1 MKKVLMLSL
10 VFGIF
15 ISSCNMPTNEAVDP
29 QIATAAAM
37 TVQAAI
43 DAVTP
48 LASPT
53 QVNTQPT
60 ATETVVT
67 PTFTQPMASVGEV
80 TNCRTGPSTTYERIT
95 QITPGESVKIVGFFP
110 PNYWIVASKEG
121 NCWLSG
127 EFATPVGSFAAVPTV
142 TAPPTPLGGAPDA
155 ATFTKNGWTFYCYS
169 GQADITLS
177 WNDNSNTESGY
188 RILRNGEV
196 AAELPANSTFF
207 AETIP
212 LLSGQ
217 NVGYQIQAYNQVGET
232 DSSTASITC
241 P

>member
-1 MKKVLMLSL
+1 MKKILML
-10 VFGIF
+10 FMAGGIL
-15 ISSCNMPTNEAVDP
+15 ISSCNMPSDGSVEP
-29 QIATAAAM
+29 EIATAAAM

-43 DAVTP
+43 EAATP

-53 QVNTQPT
+53 LPVPT
-60 ATETVVT
+60 ESHAAATIT
-67 PTFTQPMASVGEV
+67 PTFSQPMASVGDV
-80 TNCRTGPSTTYERIT
+80 TNCRKGPGTGYERVT
-95 QITPGESVKIVGFFP
+95 QLVPGEAVQIVGFYP
-110 PNYWIVASKEG
+110 PNYWVVSSKNGE
-121 NCWLSG
+121 CWLSG
-127 EFATPVGSFAAVPTV
+127 EFATPVGSFAVVPTV
-142 TAPPTPLGGAPDA
+142 NAPPTPLGGAPEA
-155 ATFTKNGWTFYCYS
+155 ATFPKNGWTFYCYS

-177 WNDNSNTESGY
+177 WNDNANTETGY

-196 AAELPANSTFF
+196 AAELAANSTYF

-217 NVGYQIQAYNQVGET
+217 NVGYQIQAYNEIGSA

>member
-1 MKKVLMLSL
+1 MKKFLMLFL
-10 VFGIF
+10 AFGVF
-15 ISSCNMPTNEAVDP
+15 ISSCNMPTSESADP
-29 QIATAAAM
+29 EIATAAAM

-43 DAVTP
+43 DAQTP

-53 QVNTQPT
+53 TVKAQPT
-60 ATETVVT
+60 ATTAVST
-67 PTFTQPMASVGEV
+67 PTFIQPMASVGDV
-80 TNCRTGPSTTYERIT
+80 TNCRTGPGATYERVT
-95 QITPGESVKIVGFFP
+95 QITPGESVKIIGFFP
-110 PNYWIVASKEG
+110 PNYWIVASKDG

-142 TAPPTPLGGAPDA
+142 TAPPTPLGGAPEA
-155 ATFTKNGWTFYCYS
+155 ATFPKSGWTFYCYS

-177 WNDNSNTESGY
+177 WNDNSNTETGY
-188 RILRNGEV
+188 RILRNGETV
-196 AAELPANSTFF
+196 ADLPANSTYF

-217 NVGYQIQAYNQVGET
+217 NVGYQIQAFNQAGESN
-232 DSSTASITC
+232 SSTASITC

>member
-1 MKKVLMLSL
+1 MKRILMLSL

-15 ISSCNMPTNEAVDP
+15 ISACNMPSSGTDP
-29 QIATAAAM
+29 EVATAAAQ
-37 TVQAAI
+37 TVEAAIQAA
-43 DAVTP
+43 TP

-53 QVNTQPT
+53 HLMPT
-60 ATETVVT
+60 AQQAAASIT
-67 PTFTQPMASVGEV
+67 PTFSQPMASVGDV
-80 TNCRTGPSTTYERIT
+80 TNCRKGPGTGYERVT
-95 QITPGESVKIVGFFP
+95 QLAPGEAVQIVGFFP
-110 PNYWIVASKEG
+110 PNYWVVSSKNGE
-121 NCWLSG
+121 CWLSG
-127 EFATPVGSFAAVPTV
+127 EFATPVGSFATVPTV
-142 TAPPTPLGGAPDA
+142 TAPPTPLGGAPEA
-155 ATFTKNGWTFYCYS
+155 ATFPKNGWTFYCYS

-177 WNDNSNTESGY
+177 WNDNANTETGY

-196 AAELPANSTFF
+196 AAELAANSTYF

-217 NVGYQIQAYNQVGET
+217 NVGYQVQVYNEVGIA